1 MMSRRVLLPIVIAF
15 TIICILIVNYIGS
28 HLEEGSGTQ
37 DERTTMKVGVSIYN
51 QYDTF
56 ISSLMESLKEEAKKM
71 EQEKGITI
79 TLDIVNAG
87 GSQISQNYQVEEFIN
102 EGYDILCINLVDR
115 TDASIAIDMAMSAGI
130 PVIFFNRELV
140 EKDLERS
147 DQLFYVGAVALES
160 GIMQGQIVI
169 DACKKDFAAI
179 DKNQD
184 GVLQYVILE
193 GEAGHQD
200 SSIRTEYVIK
210 TITEAGI
217 SVEKLGDEIANW
229 NRAQGETRMS
239 QWLKTYDDSIEIV
252 IANNDDMALGA
263 IDAMKKEQITD
274 KPVVV
279 GIDGTQA
286 GLDAV
291 KNNEMI
297 GTVLNDEKGQAEGIM
312 ELAYS
317 VIFHKELPEHIE
329 LIDGKYIRK
338 PHIIVNSDNIDDI
351 LSVK

>member
-1 MMSRRVLLPIVIAF
+1 
-15 TIICILIVNYIGS
+15 VNYIS
-28 HLEEGSGTQ
+28 SNQVRDKGTQ
-37 DERTTMKVGVSIYN
+37 EERIAMKVGVSIYN

-56 ISSLMESLKEEAKKM
+56 ISSLMDNFKEEAKRM

-87 GSQISQNYQVEEFIN
+87 GSQVSQNYQIEEFIN
-102 EGYDILCINLVDR
+102 EGYDLLCINLVDR
-115 TDASIAIDMAMSAGI
+115 TDASTAIDMAMHANI

-140 EKDLERS
+140 DKDLERW

-160 GIMQGQIVI
+160 GIMQGEIVV
-169 DACKKDFAAI
+169 DACKKNFDRI
-179 DKNQD
+179 DKNGD

-239 QWLKTYDDSIEIV
+239 QWLQNYEGEIEIV

-263 IDAMKKEQITD
+263 VDAMKKED
-274 KPVVV
+274 VAYKPVVV
-279 GIDGTQA
+279 GIDGTLV
-286 GLDAV
+286 GLEAV
-291 KNNEMI
+291 KNGDMI
-297 GTVLNDEKGQAEGIM
+297 GTVLNDGRGQAEGII

-317 VIFHKELPEHIE
+317 VVFQKNLPGNIE
-329 LIDGKYIRK
+329 LIDRKYIRK
-338 PHIIVNSDNIDDI
+338 PHIKVTSDNIDEI
-351 LSVK
+351 LGSR